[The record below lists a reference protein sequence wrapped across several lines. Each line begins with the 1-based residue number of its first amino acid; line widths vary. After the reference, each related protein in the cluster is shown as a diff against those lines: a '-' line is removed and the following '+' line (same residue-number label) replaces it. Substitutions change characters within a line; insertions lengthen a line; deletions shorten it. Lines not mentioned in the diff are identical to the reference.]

1 MCEFGEGEIMIPIVL
16 LMVDPE
22 SQVLFNP
29 LVSSLRLS
37 ICARMIG
44 SGDVLG
50 DAQQATDFFH
60 KLACKSRVSVT
71 DDLRGESEAREDL
84 S

>member
-1 MCEFGEGEIMIPIVL
+1 MCKFGEGKIVIPIVL

-22 SQVLFNP
+22 LQVLFDP
-29 LVSSLRLS
+29 LVSLLQLS
-37 ICARMIG
+37 ICAWMIG
-44 SGDVLG
+44 CGNILG
-50 DAQQATDFFH
+50 NTQQATDFFH
-60 KLACKSRVSVT
+60 ESAYKLRVSIT